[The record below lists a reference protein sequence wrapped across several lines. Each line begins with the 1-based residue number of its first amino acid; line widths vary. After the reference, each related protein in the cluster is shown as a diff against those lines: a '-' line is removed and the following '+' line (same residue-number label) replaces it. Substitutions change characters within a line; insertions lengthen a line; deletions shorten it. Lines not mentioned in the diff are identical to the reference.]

1 MKRFALLQNAERE
14 SYQKGERIRNLEEE
28 LTEIQ
33 LEGEIISKRLEA
45 LDPAF
50 FKYRQVYVHIVDFIK
65 IRNMSIL
72 QMFQQFDTNGDD
84 YISKDEFRNALD
96 NMGIRLT
103 QDDIE
108 VLFMFVDLDGT
119 GVIEYQE
126 FVRKLR
132 RSGVS
137 VR

>member
-33 LEGEIISKRLEA
+33 LESELISKRLEA
-45 LDPAF
+45 LDPAY
-50 FKYRQVYVHIVDFIK
+50 FKYQQVYVHIVDFIK
-65 IRNMSIL
+65 IQKLSIL
-72 QMFQQFDTNGDD
+72 QLFQQFDTNGDN
-84 YISKDEFRNALD
+84 YISKDEFRSALD
-96 NMGIRLT
+96 NMGIRLS

-119 GVIEYQE
+119 GVIEY
-126 FVRKLR
+126 
-132 RSGVS
+132 
-137 VR
+137 